1 MYSVFGVPTFLTV
14 IIIINIFLFIF
25 ATHSSFVSYRNWQ
38 LIKSI
43 FSLSF
48 SLSIAGCVCGQKEYD
63 KRRKRKEEEKKEIT
77 FCFVLGIHRFFFFEV
92 LFEVFQ
98 VIICKMINENKK
110 KLKENERNQKTW
122 GARGKKCAKLLINE
136 KILFNLTIFPLFAPP
151 LCAFVRVAHCT
162 SHTHLTPT
170 PKHTHTHTYKW
181 HTAIATKYVSKM
193 FVCSLKK
200 FFEARAFQIFLFLLP
215 IEKREKNV

>member
-48 SLSIAGCVCGQKEYD
+48 SLSIAGCVCVD
-63 KRRKRKEEEKKEIT
+63 KRNTTKEEKEKKKKKINHFL
-77 FCFVLGIHRFFFFEV
+77 FCVGYTSIFFFEV

-151 LCAFVRVAHCT
+151 LCAFVRVARCA
-162 SHTHLTPT
+162 SHTHLHPRPSTHT
-170 PKHTHTHTYKW
+170 QTHTHTNG
-181 HTAIATKYVSKM
+181 TRQLQQNM
-193 FVCSLKK
+193 CQK
-200 FFEARAFQIFLFLLP
+200 FLC
-215 IEKREKNV
+215 VH